1 MSGEGAGDG
10 RDETPHEAQL
20 LSATRLFLIVV
31 LFVGLAA
38 YSIWNSDRFQTLMQ
52 GVSQQR
58 LSELLKRPVTF
69 RRVDFHI
76 FPPSI
81 ALADVRIEN
90 DPRIG
95 GEPLLSAAELTIGG
109 GVSVSGRELRLGR
122 VRAVSPRISLVQ
134 FDDGTWNLPPGL
146 TGPAENGGL
155 AVRIGELVVQR
166 GVFELEGRAMGIDGR
181 LDDFAVEVSTLGSRR
196 YGGTLAC
203 RRAQLRLPGA
213 EPLVFGVDLRF
224 RLEAGR
230 SATVEALRVVG
241 EFGELNASGTVEN
254 LENPTILLMTSGQ
267 LHVAEVER
275 IFRSRLG
282 FEGDATVRADIRI
295 PPAGG
300 FRITGKVESA
310 SIDAKGFPVEEIEA
324 TVVARPEALVA
335 TIEKARYAGGV
346 ATGLY
351 RIEGL
356 AGGKRPQPMT
366 LTLDVRGMSV
376 ERFFGDLELPGTG
389 LSGQA
394 ALGIALRWAEGGLE
408 RSDGAMTVAIEPG
421 PPASLV
427 RGRHGIPIGGG
438 GALSVVDGRIV
449 FPGTT
454 FRFPASTLELTGGMQ
469 IGQWTPDF
477 DFRLRSRDLVEVDR
491 LFQNFTA
498 ASGGSPDPLG
508 LGGSGEAE
516 GHMAKSWGNPDV
528 TARIAAENT
537 RYAGVLFG
545 SVRGAVDMNDGAFL
559 FHPLRVYD
567 GSATVSLEG
576 TARYR
581 RDPARPQ
588 FDLTATAK
596 DYPIERL
603 LDYLD
608 LEYPISGRLSGSFPL
623 SGSPPDTVSGG
634 GIMTLEDAV
643 IWGQPIPRASGR
655 ATLSPGRFEL
665 DEVRAQI
672 GEGTLGGS
680 GAIELRDK
688 TFEVRA
694 AGDAVPIQELRAV
707 AEASDELSGK
717 LTFELTGSGSFDRP
731 DLTVSAELADARF
744 HGRAIPPDLSPRLE
758 AKMTKGQLSGT
769 LSAPGH
775 WTLSATGEPFG
786 SPGRIEAELEAP
798 DLASFVMFTPFEL
811 PEGVGGAVT
820 ANGRF
825 AWTETDA
832 PVSGDVVVTQA
843 RLDTRARPALLST
856 AGPAQVRIA
865 NRRLTLETLR
875 AVGEGIDFT
884 LVGALDGA
892 GAEKRIEGRVA
903 GTADAAVLDLV
914 RPAFGLSGR
923 LTFDIGASGTVEEP
937 AFNGSVRIED
947 GRYRTAGYSF
957 DDIEGTLRLVG
968 SAGEIDGLRARVADG
983 EAFAAGSFRL
993 EGSSVTSYR
1002 IAVQGRTI
1010 SVRAIPAL
1018 RLVVDADLVLSGD
1031 PLDREIRGEVTLLR
1045 GTYTKDVDLT
1055 VSDLL
1060 SKSRPSGALAAR
1072 EPWKERTA
1080 LDVRIVSAAAL
1091 EVRNNVARLSGTV
1104 DLTARGTLA
1113 DPILLGQV
1121 LLDEGGRVVFS
1132 DIRYEV
1138 ESGAIT
1144 FSNTTR
1150 IAPFVD
1156 LRARAD
1162 IKGYDLVVALVGTW
1176 PRVSANFTSD
1186 PPLTNDEILGLILSG
1201 TPPDTREQSKT
1212 TDQLVSAAGGI
1223 VTGAVTGGI
1232 TRGGKE
1238 IFKLDRFQ
1246 IDPVFEGS
1254 TLTTFRTTI
1263 GKKITQD
1270 LTVTSSIAVDSSKD
1284 PIIRIEWQVSD
1295 SVFIQLL
1302 RDEDGNFSVTFRR
1315 RQRL

>member
-10 RDETPHEAQL
+10 RNETPHEAQP
-20 LSATRLFLIVV
+20 LSPSRLFLIIA
-31 LFVGLAA
+31 LFLVLAA

-58 LSELLKRPVTF
+58 LSEILKRPVSF

-81 ALADVRIEN
+81 QLADVRIEN

-109 GVSVSGRELRLGR
+109 GVSVTGGELRLGR
-122 VRAVSPRISLVQ
+122 VRAIAPRISLVQ
-134 FDDGTWNLPPGL
+134 FADGTWNLPPGL
-146 TGPAENGGL
+146 TGKAEKGGL
-155 AVRIGELVVQR
+155 AVRVGELVVQR
-166 GVFELEGRAMGIDGR
+166 GVFQLEGRAMGMDGR
-181 LDDFAVEVSTLGSRR
+181 LDEFAVELSTLGFRR

-203 RRAQLRLPGA
+203 RRAQLGLPGA
-213 EPLVFGVDLRF
+213 EPLVFGLDLRF
-224 RLEAGR
+224 RLD
-230 SATVEALRVVG
+230 SAIGASIEALRIVG
-241 EFGELNASGTVEN
+241 EFGELNASGSVEGFPD
-254 LENPTILLMTSGQ
+254 PTILLMTTGQ
-267 LHVAEVER
+267 FHVAEVER
-275 IFRSRLG
+275 IFHSGLG
-282 FEGDATVRADIRI
+282 FTGDATVRAEVRV
-295 PPAGG
+295 PPRGG

-335 TIEKARYAGGV
+335 RIEKARYAGGLV
-346 ATGLY
+346 NGVY
-351 RIEGL
+351 RIEDL
-356 AGGKRPQPMT
+356 AGEKRPQPMT
-366 LTLDVRGMSV
+366 LALEARGVSV
-376 ERFFGDLELPGTG
+376 ERFFGDLKLPGTG
-389 LSGQA
+389 LSGLA
-394 ALGIALRWAEGGLE
+394 DLGVALRWAEGGLE
-408 RSDGAMTVAIEPG
+408 RSNGGFTVEIEPG
-421 PPASLV
+421 PATSIV
-427 RGRHGIPIGGG
+427 RGRYGTPVGGG
-438 GALSVVDGRIV
+438 GALAVVDGRIG
-449 FPGTT
+449 FQSTA
-454 FRFPASTLELTGGMQ
+454 FRFPASTLELTGGMR

-477 DFRLRSRDLVEVDR
+477 DFRLRSKDLAEVDR

-498 ASGGSPDPLG
+498 ASGGILDPLG
-508 LGGSGEAE
+508 LGGSGEVQ
-516 GHMAKSWGNPDV
+516 GHISKSWGNPDV
-528 TARIAAENT
+528 TAQIAAENT

-545 SVRGAVDMNDGAFL
+545 SVRGAADMNDGAFI

-576 TARYR
+576 IARYR
-581 RDPARPQ
+581 QDPARPR

-603 LDYLD
+603 LSYLD
-608 LEYPISGRLSGSFPL
+608 LDYPITGRLSGSFPL
-623 SGSPPDTVSGG
+623 SGTPPDAVSGG
-634 GIMTLEDAV
+634 GLMTLEDAV
-643 IWGQPIPRASGR
+643 VWGQPLPLVTGR

-665 DEVRAQI
+665 DEVRAELH
-672 GEGTLGGS
+672 GGTLGGRGS
-680 GAIELRDK
+680 IAFRDK
-688 TFEVRA
+688 SFEVRA
-694 AGDAVPIQELRAV
+694 AGDAVPIEELEAV
-707 AEASDELSGK
+707 AKADDELSGK
-717 LTFELTGSGSFDRP
+717 LTFELTGSGDFDRP
-731 DLTVSAELADARF
+731 DMTVSAALTEARF
-744 HGRAIPPDLSPRLE
+744 HGREIPARLAPSLE
-758 AKMTKGQLSGT
+758 ARLTKGELAGK

-775 WTLSATGEPFG
+775 WTLTATGEPFG
-786 SPGRIEAELEAP
+786 SPGRIDAELDAP
-798 DLASFVMFTPFEL
+798 DFPSFALFTPFEL
-811 PEGVGGAVT
+811 PEGVGGAL
-820 ANGRF
+820 AARGKF
-825 AWTETDA
+825 AWHDRDA
-832 PVSGDVVVTQA
+832 PVSGEVTVTQA
-843 RLDTRARPALLST
+843 RLDTRGRPGLLT
-856 AGPAQVRIA
+856 IAGPAQIRIA
-865 NRRLTLETLR
+865 ERRITLESLH

-884 LVGALDGA
+884 VRGALEAA
-892 GAEKRIEGRVA
+892 GASKKIEGRIS
-903 GTADAAVLDLV
+903 GTSDAAVLDLV
-914 RPAFGLSGR
+914 RPGFGLSGR
-923 LTFDIGASGTVEEP
+923 LTLDIGASGTVDEP

-947 GRYRTAGYSF
+947 GRYRAAGYSF
-957 DDIEGTLRLVG
+957 EDIEGTLRLVG
-968 SAGEIDGLRARVADG
+968 SSGEIDGLRARVAEG

-993 EGSSVTSYR
+993 DGGSLASYR
-1002 IAVQGRTI
+1002 LAVQGRRI

-1018 RLVVDADLVLSGD
+1018 RLVVDADLVVSGD
-1031 PLDREIRGEVTLLR
+1031 PEDREVRGEVTLLR

-1060 SKSRPSGALAAR
+1060 SKSRPTGALAAR
-1072 EPWKERTA
+1072 EPWKERTV

-1091 EVRNNVARLSGTV
+1091 EIRNNVARLSGTV

-1132 DIRYEV
+1132 DIRYEI

-1162 IKGYDLVVALVGTW
+1162 VKGYDLVVALVGTW

-1295 SVFIQLL
+1295 TVFIQLL